1 MITTANFI
9 ELQRVVSADCGDPH
23 HILGMHEIE
32 KDGKAALVA
41 RVLNPQAKEVSV
53 IDIKKGK
60 EYPLEKIHADGFF
73 EGIIKGRKKWFMYKL
88 KITNHDGSI
97 WETYDPYSFSPQIS
111 EYDSFLFAQGNHYDI
126 YKKLGANFAV
136 VDGVEGVVFGVW
148 APNAKRV
155 SVIGSFNEWDARRHQ
170 MRELYSEGIWEI
182 FIPGLKNFDRYKYEI
197 KTPDGTTI
205 QKQDP
210 YGVMCELRPSTSSL
224 IFNIYDYKWQDSEYM
239 ENIRTAEKY
248 DRPINIY
255 EVHLGSWKRPE
266 DGSDR
271 FLSYT
276 ELKDS
281 LIPYVKEMG
290 YTHMELLPVE
300 EHPFDGSWGYQVT
313 GYFAPTSRYGTPA
326 EFMEFVDAAHREG
339 IGVILDWVPAHFPK
353 DAHGLA
359 KFDGSCLYEHQN
371 PLQGEHPEWGTL
383 IFNYG
388 RCEVKNFLIS
398 NALYWIRNY
407 HIDGLRVDA
416 VSSMLYLDYAK
427 SDGQWVPNK
436 YGGRENLEAIEFI
449 KHMNSVVEGEH
460 PNVYMIAEES
470 TSYEGITRDLNENG
484 LGFSLKWNMGWMND
498 FLEYIKKEPIYR
510 RYHHNNLTFGMMY
523 AYSERFI
530 LVLSHDE
537 VVHGKQSMLDKQP
550 GDLWQK
556 FAGLRVSYGYQT
568 SFPGKNLLFMGGE
581 FGQFIEWN
589 EKRPLDWFLLEYPH
603 HSTML
608 RYVKDLN
615 NLYLNEPALWVKDF
629 SWEGFEW
636 IDANDCCRSI
646 YSYIRKGRSKAENL
660 LIVCNFTPSTYFDYK
675 TAVPFA
681 GVWQEIMNSDREEYG
696 GSGVTNPEPISSVP
710 EEILGK
716 ENSLSFKLA
725 PLAVHI
731 FKPIDFE
738 E

>member
-9 ELQRVVSADCGDPH
+9 ELQRVISADCGDPH

-32 KDGKAALVA
+32 KNGKPALVV
-41 RVLNPQAKEVSV
+41 RVLNPQVKEVTV
-53 IDIKKGK
+53 IDVKKGN

-73 EGIIKGRKKWFMYKL
+73 EGIIKGRKKWFSYKL
-88 KITNHDGSI
+88 RMTNHDGSQ
-97 WETYDPYSFSPQIS
+97 WETYDAYSFAPQIS
-111 EYDSFLFAQGNHYDI
+111 EYDCFLFAQGNHYEI

-155 SVIGSFNEWDARRHQ
+155 SVIGDFNEWDARRNQ
-170 MRELYSEGIWEI
+170 MRELYNEGVWEI
-182 FIPGLKNFDRYKYEI
+182 FIPGLKPFDHYKYEI
-197 KTPDGTTI
+197 KTPEGQTI

-224 IFNIYDYKWQDSEYM
+224 LFNIYDYQWQDGEYM
-239 ENIRTAEKY
+239 TNIKTAEKY
-248 DRPINIY
+248 NRPMNIY
-255 EVHLGSWKRPE
+255 EVHLGSWKRPD

-276 ELKDS
+276 ELKDL
-281 LIPYVKEMG
+281 LIPYVVEMG
-290 YTHMELLPVE
+290 YTHIELLPVE

-313 GYFAPTSRYGTPA
+313 GYYAPTSRYGTPA
-326 EFMEFVDAAHREG
+326 EFMAFVDAAHQAG

-359 KFDGSCLYEHQN
+359 RFDGSCLYEHQN
-371 PLQGEHPEWGTL
+371 PMQGEHPEWGTL

-388 RCEVKNFLIS
+388 RCEVKNFLIA
-398 NALYWIRNY
+398 NALYWVENY

-416 VSSMLYLDYAK
+416 VSSMLYLNYAK
-427 SDGQWVPNK
+427 PDGQWVPNK
-436 YGGRENLEAIEFI
+436 YGGRENLDAIEFI
-449 KHMNSVVEGEH
+449 KHMNSVVEGAH

-470 TSYEGITRDLNENG
+470 TSYEGITKDLEYGG

-498 FLEYIKKEPIYR
+498 FLDYIKKEPIYR

-568 SFPGKNLLFMGGE
+568 TFPGKNLLFMGGE
-581 FGQFIEWN
+581 FGQFIEWD

-603 HSTML
+603 HSTMQN
-608 RYVKDLN
+608 YVKDLN
-615 NLYLNEPALWVKDF
+615 NLYLKEEALWVKDF

-646 YSYIRKGRSKAENL
+646 YSYVRKGNSKGENIL
-660 LIVCNFTPSTYFDYK
+660 VVCNFTPETYFDYK

-681 GVWQEIMNSDREEYG
+681 GKWQEIFCSDKPEYG
-696 GSGVTNPEPISSVP
+696 GSGVFNPDPIDSQP

-716 ENSLSFKLA
+716 ENSLAFKLA
-725 PLAVHI
+725 PLAVHM
-731 FKPIDFE
+731 FKPIEFE

>member
-32 KDGKAALVA
+32 KNGKAALVV

-53 IDIKKGK
+53 IDVKKGN

-73 EGIIKGRKKWFMYKL
+73 EGLIKGRKKWFSYKL
-88 KITNHDGSI
+88 RITNHDDSQ
-97 WETYDPYSFSPQIS
+97 WETYDPYSFAPQIS
-111 EYDSFLFAQGNHYDI
+111 EYDCFLFAQGNHYEI
-126 YKKLGANFAV
+126 YKKLGANFAT
-136 VDGVEGVVFGVW
+136 VDGVDGVVFGVW

-155 SVIGSFNEWDARRHQ
+155 SVIGDFNEWDARRNQ
-170 MRELYSEGIWEI
+170 MRELYNEGVWEI
-182 FIPGLKNFDRYKYEI
+182 FIPGLKNFDHYKYEI
-197 KTPDGTTI
+197 KTPEGQTI

-224 IFNIYDYKWQDSEYM
+224 LFNIYDYNWQDGEYM
-239 ENIRTAEKY
+239 TNIKTAEKY
-248 DRPINIY
+248 NRPMNIY

-266 DGSDR
+266 DDYER

-276 ELKDS
+276 ELKDM
-281 LIPYVKEMG
+281 LIPYVVEMG
-290 YTHMELLPVE
+290 YTHIELLPVE

-313 GYFAPTSRYGTPA
+313 GYYAPTSRYGTPA
-326 EFMEFVDAAHREG
+326 EFMEFVDAAHQAG

-359 KFDGSCLYEHQN
+359 RFDGSCLYEHQN
-371 PLQGEHPEWGTL
+371 PMQGEHPEWGTL

-388 RCEVKNFLIS
+388 RCEVKNFLIA
-398 NALYWIRNY
+398 NALYWVENY

-436 YGGRENLEAIEFI
+436 YGGRENLDAIEFI
-449 KHMNSVVEGEH
+449 KHMNSIIAGKH

-470 TSYEGITRDLNENG
+470 TSYEGITKDLEYGG

-498 FLEYIKKEPIYR
+498 FLDYIKKEPIYR

-556 FAGLRVSYGYQT
+556 FAGLRVSYGYQST
-568 SFPGKNLLFMGGE
+568 FPGKNLLFMGGE
-581 FGQFIEWN
+581 FGQFIEWD

-603 HSTML
+603 HSTMQK
-608 RYVKDLN
+608 YVKDLN
-615 NLYLNEPALWVKDF
+615 NLYLKEEALWVKDF

-646 YSYIRKGRSKAENL
+646 YSYVRKGNSKGENIL
-660 LIVCNFTPSTYFDYK
+660 VVCNFTPETYFDYK

-681 GVWQEIMNSDREEYG
+681 GKWQEIFCSDKPEYG
-696 GSGVTNPEPISSVP
+696 GSGVTNPEPVDSVP
-710 EEILGK
+710 DEILGK
-716 ENSLSFKLA
+716 ENSIAFKLA
-725 PLAVHI
+725 PLAVHM
-731 FKPIDFE
+731 FKPIEFE